1 MAKHGPRKTAA
12 EQQAEK
18 QKQKKNKE
26 KLVIGAVAVTSA
38 SAMVVA
44 IYAAYRTL
52 DKEKNRE
59 SDGADCSEQ
68 SETSE
73 IQEEC

>member
-1 MAKHGPRKTAA
+1 MAKHGLRKTAA
-12 EQQAEK
+12 ERQAEK

-26 KLVIGAVAVTSA
+26 NLVIGAVAVTTA
-38 SAMVVA
+38 SAMVAA
-44 IYAAYRTL
+44 ICAACRAL
-52 DKEKNRE
+52 DKEKNR
-59 SDGADCSEQ
+59 DTGGADCYDQ